1 MNSSVRPSSING
13 IKRLAKDIK
22 ISRSIPHH
30 KALDEAARVAS
41 FQNFRHALRQLQS
54 KRQLHTLY
62 LTVYWSD
69 RDERSIGR
77 ETISIELNSPFS
89 AVCSRSEVREVRGL
103 HSVRL
108 VADDHLVFD
117 LLASSQKSAREILL
131 KSVRTIIFMEAT
143 GLRPVRKLRATYPQE
158 TQANRPP
165 SQDHPTHWYDPSS
178 GQAVLVYEPYEGAVS
193 PEEDESWRN
202 THNWHLRRSTWSG
215 MYFPGRCPLFVATD
229 ASKEFDIDSLMD
241 RIDALSSRREDNDWE
256 DWTGI
261 SVPDHET
268 FFSPKAKSSQDKRRA
283 KAKSTVYRMASS
295 KTIPYGLEERRPN
308 SVMPLES
315 HKELGV
321 LLKGVLESSC
331 PYIPFAA
338 SRRLDSVRSM
348 LEDWMCA
355 EHTFSRA
362 SNNINPIDV
371 YYSNVHEA
379 LLAESC
385 VHLPS
390 NNIEALLLAKEM
402 VQVSYNDCA
411 PRREIEHKI
420 EGAIRAIKRHS

>member
-1 MNSSVRPSSING
+1 MNKSIRPSSING

-30 KALDEAARVAS
+30 KALDEAARAAS
-41 FQNFRHALRQLQS
+41 FQNFRHALKQLQS

-77 ETISIELNSPFS
+77 ETISVELESAFS
-89 AVCSRSEVREVRGL
+89 AVCSRSEIREVRGL

-117 LLASSQKSAREILL
+117 LLASSQKSAREMLL

-143 GLRPVRKLRATYPQE
+143 GLRPLRKLHATYPQK
-158 TQANRPP
+158 TQANKPP

-178 GQAVLVYEPYEGAVS
+178 GQAVLVYEPYGGSVS
-193 PEEDESWRN
+193 PEKDESWRN
-202 THNWHLRRSTWSG
+202 AHNWHLRRSAWSG

-229 ASKEFDIDSLMD
+229 ASKGFDVDSLMD
-241 RIDALSSRREDNDWE
+241 RIDALSSRSENNDWR

-268 FFSPKAKSSQDKRRA
+268 FFSPLAKSSQDRRRA
-283 KAKSTVYRMASS
+283 KAKSTIYRMSSS
-295 KTIPYGLEERRPN
+295 KTIPYGVEERRPN
-308 SVMPLES
+308 SVMLLQS

-321 LLKGVLESSC
+321 LIKAVLESRY

-338 SRRLDSVRSM
+338 SRRLDIVRST
-348 LEDWMCA
+348 LENWMCA
-355 EHTFSRA
+355 EHRFSRN
-362 SNNINPIDV
+362 SNDINPIDV

-379 LLAESC
+379 LPTESC
-385 VHLPS
+385 LHLPT
-390 NNIEALLLAKEM
+390 NNIESLVLAKEM
-402 VQVSYNDCA
+402 VQIAYNDCA
-411 PRREIEHKI
+411 PRREITHKI